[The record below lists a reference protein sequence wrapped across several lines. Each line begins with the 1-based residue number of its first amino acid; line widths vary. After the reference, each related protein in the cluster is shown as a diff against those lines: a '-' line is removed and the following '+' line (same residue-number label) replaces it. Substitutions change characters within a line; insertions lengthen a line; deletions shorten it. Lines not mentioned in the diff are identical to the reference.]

1 MMDIIDNI
9 LNSLQ
14 GLLQLG
20 GQDGLWLP
28 MTLVFA
34 TVILFSVGVVYVLR
48 PTAVVA
54 RRMKGTVS
62 RDEIS
67 EQVKQVS
74 LRKDSASNKALD
86 QIFKRLEKYLVKA
99 DEQETSALR
108 ERLLQAGIMAEGAPR
123 YYYVI
128 RVLLA
133 ILLPVGF
140 LVLVPFIAPDMKSQT
155 TILTAAGLAFGGL
168 YLPYRWLQSK
178 IEARQLAITEGFPDG
193 LDLLVICVE
202 AGLSLNAAFVR
213 VSQEL
218 SRAHPVLAEQFTLV
232 TLELRAGKSRQ
243 EALRNLVMR
252 TGVDDVRNFV
262 TLMIQSEAL
271 GADLAQTLSIQSEE
285 MRVLRM
291 LRAEEKAH
299 KLPVKLSIPLVLF
312 ILPAMF
318 AVVLGPAI
326 ISIVRD
332 ILPHMGAN

>member
-1 MMDIIDNI
+1 MDIIDNI
-9 LNSLQ
+9 LNALQ
-14 GLLQLG
+14 GLLQFG
-20 GQDGLWLP
+20 GQGDLWLP
-28 MTLVFA
+28 MTLVFV
-34 TVILFSVGVVYVLR
+34 TVILFSVGVIYIMR

-67 EQVKQVS
+67 ETVKEVS
-74 LRKDSASNKALD
+74 LRNDASSNKVFD
-86 QIFKRLEKYLVKA
+86 SVMGRLEKYLVKA
-99 DEQETSALR
+99 DDKETSTLR
-108 ERLLQAGIMAEGAPR
+108 ERLLQAGIMSEGASR
-123 YYYVI
+123 NYYVI

-133 ILLPVGF
+133 ITLPVGF
-140 LVLVPFIAPDMKSQT
+140 LLLVPFIAPHMKPET
-155 TILTAAGLAFGGL
+155 TVLSAACLALAGL
-168 YLPYRWLQSK
+168 YLPYRWLQAK
-178 IEARQLAITEGFPDG
+178 IEARQLAVMEGFPDA

-213 VSQEL
+213 VSQEVT
-218 SRAHPVLAEQFTLV
+218 RAHAVLAEQLTLV

-285 MRVLRM
+285 MRGLRM

-299 KLPVKLSIPLVLF
+299 KLPVKLAIPLVLF
-312 ILPAMF
+312 ILPTMF

-326 ISIVRD
+326 ITIVRD
-332 ILPHMGAN
+332 ILPHMGGG